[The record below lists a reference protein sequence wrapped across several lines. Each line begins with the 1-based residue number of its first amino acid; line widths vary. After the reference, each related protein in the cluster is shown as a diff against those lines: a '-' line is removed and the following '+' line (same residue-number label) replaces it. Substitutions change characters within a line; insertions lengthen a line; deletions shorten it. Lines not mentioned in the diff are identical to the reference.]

1 MTLRTSGLHTN
12 IKHMHRLVV
21 YTGNDRPEG
30 ARLAKDPV
38 RIVAQAG
45 LEPACTSYTDKCMSR
60 TTRPWR
66 VFNRYGSVT
75 MG

>member
-45 LEPACTSYTDKCMSR
+45 LEPACTSYTYKICQERRGHGMSL
-60 TTRPWR
+60 TATE
-66 VFNRYGSVT
+66 V
-75 MG
+75 